1 MVHVLLAGAAAV
13 VLLAACAHAPSAES
27 TSTSTLGAR
36 EIASAGSRTAMCP
49 MSVPGTHV
57 SADDAV
63 NGETLTFTTTGQVA
77 ELRSRVRE
85 MAEMHNRH
93 HADSGARDG
102 MLADGVTGAGHAV
115 TGATMPPS
123 WATVMDVEGGA
134 SLVLAPSAPADLEK
148 LRSAARMR
156 AQRMEQDGCGMR
168 DPARGS

>member
-1 MVHVLLAGAAAV
+1 MVQVILAGAAAV
-13 VLLAACAHAPSAES
+13 VILAGCAHAPSAES
-27 TSTSTLGAR
+27 TSTSTLSAK

-57 SADDAV
+57 SAGDAV

-93 HADSGARDG
+93 HADSGAREG
-102 MLADGVTGAGHAV
+102 MLADGITGAGHAV
-115 TGATMPPS
+115 SGATMPPS

-134 SLVLAPSAPADLEK
+134 SMVLAPSAPADLEQ
-148 LRSAARMR
+148 LRSAALMR

-168 DPARGS
+168 DPARRS